1 MKIIIVGTAHP
12 YRGGIAAFNHRMAEQ
27 LLKEKHDVEIY
38 NFSLQYPSILFPGKT
53 QYSDDPAPEG
63 IPITRNVN
71 SCNPFNWLKV
81 GRRLRRSGADLII
94 MRFWLPFMGPCLG
107 SIARFAGRKI
117 RKVAVLDNLIPHE
130 KRIGDKI
137 FARYFIKS
145 MNAMLAM
152 SQSVLDDTYLF
163 DSTKPRTL
171 SPHPIYDT
179 YGTPVSKQEA
189 AKALGLDPAEDY
201 MLFFG
206 FIRDYKGLDLIMKAM
221 AEPELKESSAKLVVA
236 GEFYN
241 NSEQYLALEREL
253 GLEGRIIWRTDFIPQ
268 EQVANYFCAADL
280 IVQPYKS
287 ATQSGVTQIGYHF
300 EKPMLVTDVGGLSEI
315 ILDGRT
321 GYVTQPD
328 PKEIARAVA
337 SYFKERPDFLQAT
350 REQKKKY
357 GWDTFTQAIYSLA
370 KPE

>member
-27 LLKEKHDVEIY
+27 LLREGNEVEIY

-63 IPITRNVN
+63 VRIIRNVN
-71 SCNPFNWLKV
+71 SCNPFNWLKI
-81 GRRLRRSGADLII
+81 GHKLSRSGADLII

-107 SIARFAGRKI
+107 TIARCSGKI

-137 FARYFIKS
+137 FARYFIGG
-145 MNAMLAM
+145 MDAMLAM

-163 DSTKPRTL
+163 DSRKPRLL

-179 YGTPVSKQEA
+179 YGASVSKKEA
-189 AKALGLDPAEDY
+189 AISLGLDPEGEY

-206 FIRDYKGLDLIMKAM
+206 FIRDYKGLDLLMKAL
-221 AEPELKESSAKLVVA
+221 AEPEMKECRAKLVVA

-241 NSEQYLALEREL
+241 NSEQYMTLEREL
-253 GLEGRIIWRTDFIPQ
+253 GLEGRIIWRTEFIPQ
-268 EQVANYFCAADL
+268 EQVASYFCAADI

-300 EKPMLVTDVGGLSEI
+300 EKPMLVTNVGGLSEI
-315 ILDGRT
+315 ILDGKT
-321 GYVTQPD
+321 GYLTEPD
-328 PKEIARAVA
+328 PKPIARSLAEF
-337 SYFKERPDFLQAT
+337 FKDKPDFLPNIK
-350 REQKKKY
+350 EQKKKY
-357 GWDTFTQAIYSLA
+357 DWATFTKALYSLS
-370 KPE
+370 EE